1 MQLPDNDSPRME
13 LVEKR
18 ARLELGPVAR
28 IHLESRLAL
37 SRESV

>member
-13 LVEKR
+13 FMEKR
-18 ARLELGPVAR
+18 ARLELGPVDR

-37 SRESV
+37 SRKTV

>member
-1 MQLPDNDSPRME
+1 MQLPDDDSPRME

-18 ARLELGPVAR
+18 ARLEHGPVNR

-37 SRESV
+37 SRKTV